1 MGEPQQKKLD
11 FAILEVLREYSDA
24 EHRLSQRDI
33 MDILEREY
41 HLHADRKSIK
51 RNLTSLMEM
60 GYDIGF
66 KETLRQIPG
75 KDGTPEDSYILSD
88 FYLER
93 EFTDAELRLLIDG
106 LLFSKHI
113 PYNQC
118 KDLVEKLKGLS
129 NRYFKSHVRFISTLP
144 ETTPENP
151 ELFYTIEI
159 LDEAIANRKQVTF
172 TYNSFGTDKK
182 LHPRRDEAG
191 AVKRYIVN
199 PYQMAATNGRYYLIC
214 NCENHDGITHF
225 RLDRITNIR
234 LLDTGAKPVKLAAPD
249 GLNLP
254 KHMAE
259 HLYMFSGKSVPVA
272 FRAKK
277 EILNDI
283 IDWFGR
289 DVRFYDETEDTVCV
303 RATVN
308 WGAMR
313 HWTLQYCRHVQ
324 ILSPEE
330 LRETVAGDLIQAAE
344 RYQKCE

>member
-1 MGEPQQKKLD
+1 MGEPLQKKLA

-60 GYDIGF
+60 GYDISF

-75 KDGTPEDSYILSD
+75 RDGTPEDSYILSD

-129 NRYFKSHVRFISTLP
+129 NRYFKSQVRFISTLP

-159 LDEAIANRKQVTF
+159 LDEAIANSKQVTF

-214 NCENHDGITHF
+214 NCENHDGIANF

-234 LLDTGAKPVKLAAPD
+234 LLDTEAKPVKLAAPD

-259 HLYMFSGKSVPVA
+259 HLYMLSGKSVPVA

-313 HWTLQYCRHVQ
+313 HWALQYCRHVQ
-324 ILSPEE
+324 ILSPED

-344 RYQKCE
+344 QYQKCE